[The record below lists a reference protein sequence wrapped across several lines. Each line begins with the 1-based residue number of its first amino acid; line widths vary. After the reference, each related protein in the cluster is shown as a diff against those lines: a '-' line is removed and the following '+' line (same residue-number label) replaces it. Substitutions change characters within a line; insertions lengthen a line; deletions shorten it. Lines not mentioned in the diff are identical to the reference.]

1 MIREKNQ
8 ALNFLRLTSRIDA
21 VASRVETAVRMN
33 QVSGG
38 MKNVVKGMEKG
49 LAAMNPEE
57 ISKVSHLAIFIDS
70 FILSHYIQY
79 FLDALLILSSHHCV
93 DHG

>member
-21 VASRVETAVRMN
+21 VASRVETAVKMN
-33 QVSGG
+33 QVSGA

-57 ISKVSHLAIFIDS
+57 ISKVCHNIF
-70 FILSHYIQY
+70 
-79 FLDALLILSSHHCV
+79 LIIYLFSV
-93 DHG
+93 KNPQF